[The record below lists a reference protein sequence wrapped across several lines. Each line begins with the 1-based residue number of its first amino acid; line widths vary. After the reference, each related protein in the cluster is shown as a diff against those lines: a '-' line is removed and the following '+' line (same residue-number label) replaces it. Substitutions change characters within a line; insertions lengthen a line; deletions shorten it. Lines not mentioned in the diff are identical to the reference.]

1 MNLLQKFHLM
11 YLIISAILS
20 ILEKNLFQQL
30 VLKYFFSSIIS
41 KEHVE
46 NKIKTLKTELTT
58 KLKIIKFLFSIDTVK
73 VLYTIS
79 ILYF

>member
-11 YLIISAILS
+11 YLIISDILS

-30 VLKYFFSSIIS
+30 VLIFFSSIIS

-58 KLKIIKFLFSIDTVK
+58 KLKIIKFIFSIDTVK
-73 VLYTIS
+73 VLDTKS